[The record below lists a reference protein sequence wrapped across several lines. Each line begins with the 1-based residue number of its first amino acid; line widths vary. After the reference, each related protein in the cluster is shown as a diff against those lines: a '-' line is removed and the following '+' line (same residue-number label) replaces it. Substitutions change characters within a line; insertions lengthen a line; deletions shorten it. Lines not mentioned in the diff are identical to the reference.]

1 MLQRPSQPQPTP
13 PPSHPSPPLP
23 KKACVAGDPHS
34 LPCSHKLSK
43 AARKKELRAESGAEP
58 PQAPRAFVL
67 PDGASASELS
77 SELLFLREEL
87 LAKQEEE
94 RTRLAA
100 AAQQLQQPLRDDVQ
114 VLYDEAMELMS
125 E

>member
-1 MLQRPSQPQPTP
+1 M
-13 PPSHPSPPLP
+13 
-23 KKACVAGDPHS
+23 
-34 LPCSHKLSK
+34 
-43 AARKKELRAESGAEP
+43 
-58 PQAPRAFVL
+58 L

>member
-1 MLQRPSQPQPTP
+1 MLRQT
-13 PPSHPSPPLP
+13 
-23 KKACVAGDPHS
+23 PHS

-43 AARKKELRAESGAEP
+43 TARKKALRAESGAEQ
-58 PQAPRAFVL
+58 PQQPRAFAL

-94 RTRLAA
+94 RARLAA
-100 AAQQLQQPLRDDVQ
+100 AARQLQQPLRDDVQ

>member
-1 MLQRPSQPQPTP
+1 M
-13 PPSHPSPPLP
+13 P
-23 KKACVAGDPHS
+23 KTPHS
-34 LPCSHKLSK
+34 LPCSHKLTK
-43 AARKKELRAESGAEP
+43 AARKKELLRAGSGAEA
-58 PQAPRAFVL
+58 PQPPRAFVL

-94 RTRLAA
+94 RGKAA
-100 AAQQLQQPLRDDVQ
+100 AAALQLQQPMRDDVQ